1 MDKTQAELNGWPVVS
16 LRFRIKT
23 VKDFLAPHG
32 HLAGNGDETPVTPAQ
47 LKQWFIRHVL
57 DADTAD
63 YPWWKATAV
72 FASRLIY
79 AVLRDLA
86 QGRLMLQATS
96 LVYTSLL
103 SLVPLLAVSFSV
115 LKAFGVHSQLEPA
128 LKQFLAPLGPQGDD
142 ITRRIIDFVENL
154 QVGVLGTMGL
164 ALLLYTAVALIQKIE
179 YAFNETW
186 HIRRARTPTQLF
198 SEYLSVLL
206 VGPVLIFTAVGIT
219 ATVFRS
225 KTVHDLEAVQPVGVL
240 VSMATTILPSLLIF
254 AAFAFLYAFIPNTRV
269 RMSSALVG
277 GVIAG
282 ALWQISGWIFA
293 SVIATSSHYTAVYS
307 AFAGLIIFMMWLY
320 LSWLIL
326 LVGANITYYHQH
338 PRHLRWLRREPCL
351 SLRMTEW
358 VGLTVM
364 VLIAQRY
371 YHREPPW
378 TAGRLA
384 DRLHLPEELF
394 DQVLATLSGC
404 GLLERIED
412 RLVSYL
418 PAVPLETTRVRDTL
432 AALRRHN
439 EQIGLTPDRLRA
451 PDSVQQFMAQ
461 VEAAPFEQF
470 GDLSI
475 RDLALSA
482 EAPTENAG
490 SIDLGAHRSRLSR
503 AELPYPSR
511 GDKPT
516 PDGGSE

>member
-1 MDKTQAELNGWPVVS
+1 MTSAS
-16 LRFRIKT
+16 
-23 VKDFLAPHG
+23 
-32 HLAGNGDETPVTPAQ
+32 Q

-63 YPWWKATAV
+63 YPWWKSAAV
-72 FASRLIY
+72 FVSRLIY

-128 LKQFLAPLGPQGDD
+128 LNQFLAPLGPQGAE

-154 QVGVLGTMGL
+154 QVGVLGTLGL

-186 HIRRARTPTQLF
+186 HIRRTRMPTQLF

-206 VGPVLIFTAVGIT
+206 VGPVLIFTALGIAT
-219 ATVFRS
+219 AVFRS
-225 KTVHDLEAVQPVGVL
+225 ETVHSLESVQPFGLIVSL
-240 VSMATTILPSLLIF
+240 VTTTLPSILII
-254 AAFAFLYAFIPNTRV
+254 AAFAFIYAFIPNTRV

-277 GVIAG
+277 GAVAG
-282 ALWQISGWIFA
+282 VLWQISGWVFA

-307 AFAGLIIFMMWLY
+307 AFAGLILFMMWLY

-338 PRHLRWLRREPCL
+338 PRRLRWLRREPRL
-351 SLRMTEW
+351 STRMTEW
-358 VGLTVM
+358 VGLTVL

-371 YHREPPW
+371 YHRQPPW

-384 DRLHLPEELF
+384 DRLHLPQELF
-394 DQVLATLSGC
+394 DQVVNTLSEC

-412 RLVSYL
+412 RAIHYL
-418 PAVPLETTRVRDTL
+418 PAVPLETTRVRDALT
-432 AALRRHN
+432 ALRQHD

-451 PDSVQQFMAQ
+451 PDAVQQFMAQ
-461 VEAAPFEQF
+461 IEAAPFERF

-482 EAPTENAG
+482 EATTEDPG
-490 SIDLGAHRSRLSR
+490 SVDLGAHRSRRGRS
-503 AELPYPSR
+503 AFPHPTS
-511 GDKPT
+511 GDKSIRG
-516 PDGGSE
+516 GGSNRHPTEIE